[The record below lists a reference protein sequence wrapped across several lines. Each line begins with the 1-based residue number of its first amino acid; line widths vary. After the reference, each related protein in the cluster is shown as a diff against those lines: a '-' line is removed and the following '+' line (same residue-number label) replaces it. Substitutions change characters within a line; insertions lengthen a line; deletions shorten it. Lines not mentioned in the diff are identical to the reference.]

1 MVKSVGVSVNKIEDS
16 FDSEEKQWTPL
27 IGEFIIHSANIED
40 AVFRFNQKYLKTTL
54 VEQKN
59 LKTNNFE
66 NQLNLFK
73 KIYLD
78 RFENKNCD
86 IELLQS
92 FLNISKRLRKTRNTI
107 AHNSLGLVFE
117 EQTDGQMKLV
127 GFEIENKEKVDV
139 SININQF
146 QNSVEEIKECRK
158 CLENLLDLDVQEEA
172 AKISKLLSK
181 ND

>member
-1 MVKSVGVSVNKIEDS
+1 MNEIDYNFDIE
-16 FDSEEKQWTPL
+16 EQRWTPL

-40 AVFRFNQKYLKTTL
+40 AVFRFNEKYLKATL